1 MGIEVE
7 VAADIHADVGEGPYW
22 DEGSQTLLFVDIPPG
37 RVHRLDPADGG
48 VTTIEVGQA
57 VGAVIPRASGGLVVA
72 ARDGIAELGS
82 AGELSW
88 LAPIEADRSTNRM
101 NDAKCD
107 PAGRLWA
114 GTMAFEAEPGA
125 GALYRIDA
133 DRSWQQVIGGVTI
146 SNGLGWSPDGSTM
159 YYIDSPT
166 RGVDLLDY
174 DPATGA
180 ATGRRRLI
188 SCDDVEGIP
197 DGMAVDAE
205 GHLWVAFFGGGV
217 VRRYDPE
224 GGLVTEVALPAAQI
238 TSCAFGGEDLDELYI
253 TSAAR
258 GLSATEL
265 AEQPHAGAVFRCRPG
280 VRGPLPVPFAG

>member
-7 VAADIHADVGEGPYW
+7 VAADIHAEVGEGPYW
-22 DEGSQTLLFVDIPPG
+22 DEGSRTLLFVDIPPG
-37 RVHRLDPADGG
+37 RVHRLDPADGD

-72 ARDGIAELGS
+72 ARDGIAELGP

-88 LAPIEADRSTNRM
+88 LAPIEADRSSNRM

-125 GALYRIDA
+125 GALYRIETDH
-133 DRSWQQVIGGVTI
+133 SWEQVIDGVTI

-166 RGVDLLDY
+166 KGVDLLDY
-174 DPATGA
+174 DLATGA
-180 ATGRRRLI
+180 ATGRRRVI
-188 SCDDVEGIP
+188 SCDDVDGVP

-217 VRRYDPE
+217 VRRYDPD
-224 GGLVTEVALPAAQI
+224 GGLVTEITLPAAQI
-238 TSCAFGGEDLDELYI
+238 TSCAFGGEELDELYI